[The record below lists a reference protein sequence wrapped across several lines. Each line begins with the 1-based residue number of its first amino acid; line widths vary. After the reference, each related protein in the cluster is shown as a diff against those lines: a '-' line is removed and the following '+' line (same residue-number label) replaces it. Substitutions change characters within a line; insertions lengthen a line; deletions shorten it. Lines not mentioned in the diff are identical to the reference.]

1 MTNTLVKEA
10 GSGAQFFQGVRGIG
24 TQKLSGTG
32 DAFQDVLNRESEQ
45 NTTKPK
51 QDESVTQAVGTG
63 KTRELSGNR
72 DYRKERVK
80 SVAPEENANEL
91 TELENPDG
99 VSQMDEAVI
108 QIFQMITET
117 FPVDADEL
125 QHMMDELGLDMRDL
139 LDTEKLGTL
148 LLQAAGESNSFAL
161 VTNEELYTA
170 FRQVMDFR
178 NCLEEKLPTEEVNPE
193 EPETALTKE
202 TGKDGISPTPIT
214 DTVQKSD
221 PAKYVSQG
229 KEETGNQERHSEKSD
244 PVSTKQGD
252 NPIPVYV
259 EENGTTRL
267 QAYLASASETGDV
280 FEPDTQNIMRQIL
293 DYMRVSLKPEEN
305 QLVMQLHPASLGSL
319 QVQLA
324 SKGGMVTAQ
333 FIAENE
339 LVKVAIESQMTA
351 LKEQFEQ
358 QGVRVEAIE
367 VSVQTHM
374 FERNMGQD
382 REQAGQSQGRRD
394 RTRRIRTGA
403 GLSVEEGP
411 DEEGQTPELPGNN
424 GSRVDYMA

>member
-45 NTTKPK
+45 KATKPK
-51 QDESVTQAVGTG
+51 QEESASQAVGTG
-63 KTRELSGNR
+63 KARELSEKQN
-72 DYRKERVK
+72 YRKERVK
-80 SVAPEENANEL
+80 SVTPQENTDGLPEP
-91 TELENPDG
+91 ENPDG
-99 VSQMDEAVI
+99 IEQMEAAAI

-125 QHMMDELGLDMRDL
+125 QHMMNELGLDMRDL

-170 FRQVMDFR
+170 FRQVMDLR
-178 NCLEEKLPTEEVNPE
+178 DCLEERLPTEGVNPE
-193 EPETALTKE
+193 EPEMALTKE
-202 TGKDGISPTPIT
+202 TGEEGISPAPIEEAP
-214 DTVQKSD
+214 QKSD
-221 PAKYVSQG
+221 STQHISEG
-229 KEETGNQERHSEKSD
+229 KVVAGNQERHSEKSD
-244 PVSTKQGD
+244 SVNTKQGD
-252 NPIPVYV
+252 NLIPVYV
-259 EENGTTRL
+259 EEDGTTRL
-267 QAYLASASETGDV
+267 QAYLANASEAGDA

-293 DYMRVSLKPEEN
+293 DYMKVSLKPEEN

-339 LVKVAIESQMTA
+339 LVKAAIESQMAA

-403 GLSVEEGP
+403 ELSVEEGP
-411 DEEGQTPELPGNN
+411 DEEGRTPELPGNN